1 MHGRGALLAFSQLS
15 LTSQG
20 VFANPSHFASQFRSL
35 EAISQSKGD
44 FAAKGKFRSSK
55 VISQSKAIFA
65 AKGQFRRPFRSPFRS
80 SKVISQAISQLE
92 NGSVGLRNGTHVP
105 KGRFTVVKIF
115 ARGEAWAAK

>member
-55 VISQSKAIFA
+55 VISQ
-65 AKGQFRRPFRSPFRS
+65 
-80 SKVISQAISQLE
+80 AISQLE